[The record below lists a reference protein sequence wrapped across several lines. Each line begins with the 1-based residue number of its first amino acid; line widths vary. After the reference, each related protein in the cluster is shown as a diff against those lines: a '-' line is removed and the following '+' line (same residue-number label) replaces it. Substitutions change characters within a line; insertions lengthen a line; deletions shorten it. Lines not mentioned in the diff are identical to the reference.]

1 VLVSKP
7 GKWDVSDKAEALTR
21 KGDDPKG
28 WDRASIRLRTHPNH
42 PFPNLSQKDLLL
54 PQRSDVLR
62 LVGDAVVVGAAVAC
76 LAFFPLLMV
85 AFTRSQSLTWF
96 WWAVGAAGLL
106 GAVYVGWREW
116 SPDMRELDRY

>member
-1 VLVSKP
+1 LVSKP

-28 WDRASIRLRTHPNH
+28 WDRASIRLRVHPNH
-42 PFPNLSQKDLLL
+42 PFPRLSQKDLLL

-62 LVGDAVVVGAAVAC
+62 LAGDAVLVGAAVAC

-85 AFTRSQSLTWF
+85 AFTQSQSPPWF

-106 GAVYVGWREW
+106 GAAYVAWREW
-116 SPDMRELDRY
+116 SPDLRELDRY